1 MRSSDLRRVSLR
13 LESFRTQLAAIAAGG
28 LVLRLVYVHV
38 LERGVRGLGD
48 WHFFHSLPNLMAEGR
63 GFVDPFILVQRGE
76 EVATALHP
84 PLWPLVLT
92 PVSWLGGESALAHR
106 TVGCVLGAAVIVLLG
121 LLGRRIGG
129 ERAGLVAAGIG
140 ALHPL
145 LIAADGS
152 LMSETLYGLL
162 VLTALLLALRMLDT
176 PGRLVA
182 LGLGLAIGLAALTR
196 SEALLLLP
204 LLALPV
210 AFSARPGRWARVGLA
225 CLGCALV
232 VLPWTAR
239 NLAAFDRPVLV
250 SHNDS
255 TVFAGANCDRT
266 YGGQDLGGWNLE
278 CISERRT
285 DLDEGEQAE
294 IWREEGLEYA
304 RDHAGELP
312 GVLAVR
318 VLRTWSLWQPR
329 RQLEFGEGRARWA
342 ETAGVIAY
350 FLLVPFAIWGAVLL
364 WRADRAPLLVLL
376 SPVVLVLAS
385 SLVAYGVPRF
395 RHAADLCIVVLA
407 AYAVSRRWPERT

>member
-13 LESFRTQLAAIAAGG
+13 LESFRARLAAVAAAG
-28 LVLRLVYVHV
+28 LALRLVYVHV

-48 WHFFHSLPNLMAEGR
+48 WHFFHSLPNLMADGR
-63 GFVDPFILVQRGE
+63 GFVDPFVLAARGE
-76 EVATALHP
+76 EAATALHP

-106 TVGCVLGAAVIVLLG
+106 TVGCVLGAGVIVLLG

-129 ERAGLVAAGIG
+129 ERTGLVAAGI
-140 ALHPL
+140 AAAHPL

-162 VLTALLLALRMLDT
+162 VLCVLLLALRMLEA
-176 PGRLVA
+176 PGRLTALA
-182 LGLGLAIGLAALTR
+182 LGVAIGLAALTR

-210 AFSARPGRWARVGLA
+210 ALAVRPGRWARLALA
-225 CLGCALV
+225 CAGCVLA
-232 VLPWTAR
+232 VLPWTVR

-266 YGGQDLGGWNLE
+266 YSGEDLGGWNLQ
-278 CISERRT
+278 CISGRRD
-285 DLDEGEQAE
+285 DLGEGEQAE
-294 IWREEGLEYA
+294 IWREEGLDYA
-304 RDHAGELP
+304 REHAGELP

-318 VLRTWSLWQPR
+318 VLRSWSLWQPR

-350 FLLVPFAIWGAVLL
+350 FLLVPLALWGAVLL
-364 WRADRAPLLVLL
+364 WRSDRGPLLVLL
-376 SPVVLVLAS
+376 SPVVLVVAS

-395 RHAADLCIVVLA
+395 RHAADLSIVVLA
-407 AYAVSRRWPERT
+407 AYAVSRRWPART

>member
-1 MRSSDLRRVSLR
+1 MRSSDLRRVSRR
-13 LESFRTQLAAIAAGG
+13 LESFRARLALIAAAG

-38 LERGVRGLGD
+38 VERDVRGLGD
-48 WHFFHSLPNLMAEGR
+48 WHFFHALPNLMADGR
-63 GFVDPFILVQRGE
+63 GYVDPFILVERGE

-92 PVSWLGGESALAHR
+92 PVSFLGGESALAHR
-106 TVGCVLGAAVIVLLG
+106 TVGCVLGAAVIVVLG

-129 ERAGLVAAGIG
+129 ERAGLVAAGIA

-162 VLTALLLALRMLDT
+162 VATALLLALRMLDA
-176 PGRLVA
+176 PSRVVA
-182 LGLGLAIGLAALTR
+182 LALGAAIGLAALTR
-196 SEALLLLP
+196 SEALLFLP
-204 LLALPV
+204 LVALPV
-210 AFSARPGRWARVGLA
+210 AFAVRPGRWARVALA
-225 CLGCALV
+225 CAGCALA

-239 NLAAFDRPVLV
+239 NLDAFERPVLV

-255 TVFAGANCDRT
+255 TVFAGANCERT

-278 CISERRT
+278 CISDRRP

-294 IWREEGLEYA
+294 IWREEGLDYA
-304 RDHAGELP
+304 RSHAGELP

-329 RQLEFGEGRARWA
+329 RQIEFGEGRARWA

-350 FLLVPFAIWGAVLL
+350 FLLLPLAAFGAIRL
-364 WRADRAPLLVLL
+364 WRERRASLLVLL
-376 SPVVLVLAS
+376 SPVAVVVLS

-395 RHAADLCIVVLA
+395 RHAADLSIAVLA
-407 AYAVSRRWPERT
+407 AYAVTRRWPART